1 MEPTEKQLDYL
12 SSLSWRLAYLE
23 RDIRRAKGEQT
34 NMGMV
39 TDTDIVEREAK
50 LTNTD
55 IDDIYMEASII
66 SIFIDGLKAKVE
78 TAEKELEGTGNWCK
92 THRGVLT
99 QKCNN
104 GGCDE

>member
-1 MEPTEKQLDYL
+1 MEPTEKQLDYI

-55 IDDIYMEASII
+55 LDDIYMEASVI
-66 SIFIDGLKAKVE
+66 STFIDGLKAKVE
-78 TAEKELEGTGNWCK
+78 TAEKELEATGNWCK
-92 THRGVLT
+92 IHRGVLT